1 MLPEEETQYCNERGD
16 LTFQMC
22 LIQTLDPPSL
32 FYLLHLYDQE
42 ELVEY

>member
-22 LIQTLDPPSL
+22 LIQTLE
-32 FYLLHLYDQE
+32 LLISKGGGE
-42 ELVEY
+42 VK